1 MSGYL
6 AGSGQGLQL
15 VIIGK
20 PKDNMDVINDTNRTS
35 IICAVPEDL
44 VSVLPTKYAAV

>member
-1 MSGYL
+1 L

-20 PKDNMDVINDTNRTS
+20 LKDNMDVINETNRTS
-35 IICAVPEDL
+35 IISTIPEDL
-44 VSVLPTKYAAV
+44 VSILSTKNIGYIAA

>member
-1 MSGYL
+1 L

-20 PKDNMDVINDTNRTS
+20 LKDNMDVINETNKTS
-35 IICAVPEDL
+35 IIYTVPEDL
-44 VSVLPTKYAAV
+44 VSVLSTKNVAA